1 VTGVTATPKKEVHVT
16 YRSNQAMTYT
26 DIVKLEPRISAIIG
40 SLSPSGEPWAQYVAA
55 KRLLY
60 DLVGYGANVA
70 QLQTEAA
77 YEVVLQAVCDRLR
90 I

>member
-1 VTGVTATPKKEVHVT
+1 
-16 YRSNQAMTYT
+16 MTYN
-26 DIVKLEPRISAIIG
+26 DIITQEPRISAIISG
-40 SLSPSGEPWAQYVAA
+40 LLPSGEPWAQYVAA

-77 YEVVLQAVCDRLR
+77 YGVVLQAVCDRLR